1 MCCKSEIEEGAMETA
16 TIREVQHNLAAY
28 VRKVE
33 HGQEV
38 EIRRR
43 NRVVARLVPVSAA
56 TGAARQVDW
65 NDHWMWLQRVWG
77 DKPVPGKPLAEI
89 VYEARGDR

>member
-1 MCCKSEIEEGAMETA
+1 MESA

-43 NRVVARLVPVSAA
+43 NRVVARLVPAGE
-56 TGAARQVDW
+56 TPEPARKVDW
-65 NDHWMWLQRVWG
+65 KHLREWRRKMWG
-77 DKPVPGKPLAEI
+77 DKPLPGKPLSEI
-89 VYEARGDR
+89 VYESRGDR

>member
-1 MCCKSEIEEGAMETA
+1 META

-43 NRVVARLVPVSAA
+43 NRVVARLVSA
-56 TGAARQVDW
+56 GVVIKPARDLNW
-65 NDHWMWLQRVWG
+65 GELREWRRRVWG
-77 DKPVPGKPLAEI
+77 GKQAPGKPLSEI